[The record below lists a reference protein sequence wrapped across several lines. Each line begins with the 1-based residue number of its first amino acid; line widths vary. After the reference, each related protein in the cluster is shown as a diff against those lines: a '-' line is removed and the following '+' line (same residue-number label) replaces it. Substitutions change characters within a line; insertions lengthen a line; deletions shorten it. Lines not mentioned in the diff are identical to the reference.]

1 MQALIDYL
9 LSLLEKLLVYFLI
22 ILAFLEQ
29 LFAAPLADPSLP
41 IEQVEKDLGIDV
53 SQGVVLENWDTHG
66 GFLGDGLTYVSI
78 RFTPEQAPED
88 QMQPPY
94 WHALPLSQN
103 LDTVLYSG
111 RFLRNAHEERLF
123 PPIKNGFYYFRDRNS
138 KSVDDTD
145 DTPLFSQ
152 GSYNFTLAV
161 YDSDAKTLHYIA
173 YDT

>member
-1 MQALIDYL
+1 MQALIDFL
-9 LSLLEKLLVYFLI
+9 LSLLEKALMYLLVV
-22 ILAFLEQ
+22 LAFLEQ
-29 LFAAPLADPSLP
+29 LFAAPLGNQPLPTERVGADL
-41 IEQVEKDLGIDV
+41 DLDI
-53 SQGVVLENWDTHG
+53 SQGVVLEDWDTHG
-66 GFLGDGLTYVSI
+66 GFLGDGLTYISI

-94 WHALPLSQN
+94 WHPLPLSQN

-111 RFLRNAHEERLF
+111 RFLRNAHEGLLL
-123 PPIKNGFYYFRDRNS
+123 PPIKNGFYYFRDRHS
-138 KSVDDTD
+138 QSVDDTD

-152 GSYNFTLAV
+152 GSFNFTLAV